1 MKGKSNK
8 LIDKVILSL
17 DWDTIYEVNKCFKI
31 GIGEGISGIPGVKRK
46 PFLDG
51 VTKNDIKNELKNI
64 LKHVMEND
72 LSEFIYGHWM
82 IFWSNA
88 EWSLDELNKIKEEME
103 DPEDYYDEHLIID
116 STLEVIY
123 SPQRAMAMEPM
134 PISNIES
141 EDSDESKLEN
151 MLKKALD
158 KEQYELASK
167 IRDVIKI
174 QKNQQ

>member
-8 LIDKVILSL
+8 LMDKVILSL

-31 GIGEGISGIPGVKRK
+31 GVGEGISGIPGVKRK

-51 VTKNDIKNELKNI
+51 VTKNDIRNELKNI

-72 LSEFIYGHWM
+72 ISEFIYGHWM
-82 IFWSNA
+82 IFWNNA
-88 EWSLDELNKIKEEME
+88 EWSLDELNKIKDEVE
-103 DPEDYYDEHLIID
+103 DAEDYYDEHLIID

-123 SPQRAMAMEPM
+123 SPQRAMAMEPVS
-134 PISNIES
+134 ITSIEAD
-141 EDSDESKLEN
+141 DSDESKLEN